1 MGLPLI
7 TDGETNPQIIHQDS
21 STNLN
26 THVSIQIT
34 KHVVLVLAH
43 SSSTASWWGGAATS
57 LFVREHHDERAA
69 LGLDVVREEVAG
81 GSARA
86 RARIAQPRRSH
97 ARSLGQAGQAI
108 CDILCAGSY
117 DFSSRRAHRT
127 TPLGGDD
134 SPLWW

>member
-57 LFVREHHDERAA
+57 LFAREHHDERAA

-81 GSARA
+81 E
-86 RARIAQPRRSH
+86 
-97 ARSLGQAGQAI
+97 AI
-108 CDILCAGSY
+108 CDICAGS
-117 DFSSRRAHRT
+117 
-127 TPLGGDD
+127 
-134 SPLWW
+134 SP

>member
-1 MGLPLI
+1 M
-7 TDGETNPQIIHQDS
+7 
-21 STNLN
+21 
-26 THVSIQIT
+26 
-34 KHVVLVLAH
+34 LVLAH
-43 SSSTASWWGGAATS
+43 SSSTASWWGAATS

-81 GSARA
+81 E
-86 RARIAQPRRSH
+86 
-97 ARSLGQAGQAI
+97 AI